1 MSATNSADSATSG
14 PNNGSNN
21 MIATLAGMQHVSEED
36 KAALL
41 QLLDR
46 QQANQMQLN
55 ALSNN
60 MGGGGAP
67 PQNSS
72 IPTENMTSTDP
83 AAAANNS
90 AAAFQ
95 LNNNMGIN
103 PMMLNPMINSAM
115 MNNHMMGMGM
125 GMNMN
130 MANMN
135 NNFMNF
141 EGMTPQQ
148 AVMSNSGG
156 FNLPVVQTS
165 QEDPGWEEQFFALK
179 AYQRE
184 TGHCK
189 VPARFKSNPKLGRW
203 VMTQRRQFTLL
214 MQGYPSALTSERI
227 QRLESIG
234 FTWSIR
240 PEPVK
245 TWNRKFQEL
254 RVYKNTFGNCM
265 VPQRYQA
272 NPQLGTWVHT
282 QRRQYKLMVEGKK
295 SSMTR
300 EKAQALD
307 SIGFFWAAKPSSS
320 SRSSNSNVQYMQHAL
335 ADQNNS
341 IGLIES

>member
-1 MSATNSADSATSG
+1 
-14 PNNGSNN
+14 
-21 MIATLAGMQHVSEED
+21 MQHVSEED

-95 LNNNMGIN
+95 LNNNMGMN

-265 VPQRYQA
+265 VPQRYQGEKTFCFA
-272 NPQLGTWVHT
+272 ITIVHSTCDSTYYYSFNLPTQLT
-282 QRRQYKLMVEGKK
+282 L
-295 SSMTR
+295 
-300 EKAQALD
+300 
-307 SIGFFWAAKPSSS
+307 
-320 SRSSNSNVQYMQHAL
+320 N
-335 ADQNNS
+335 
-341 IGLIES
+341 

>member
-1 MSATNSADSATSG
+1 ML
-14 PNNGSNN
+14 
-21 MIATLAGMQHVSEED
+21 ATLAGMQNVREED
-36 KAALL
+36 KAAIL
-41 QLLDR
+41 QLLER
-46 QQANQMQLN
+46 QQANQVQLN

-60 MGGGGAP
+60 MGAGVGLT
-67 PQNSS
+67 QNSAS
-72 IPTENMTSTDP
+72 PTENTDL
-83 AAAANNS
+83 AAANNS

-95 LNNNMGIN
+95 LNNNMGMN
-103 PMMLNPMINSAM
+103 PMMLNPMM
-115 MNNHMMGMGM
+115 VGMGM

-130 MANMN
+130 MASMN

-148 AVMSNSGG
+148 ALMANPAG

-165 QEDPGWEEQFFALK
+165 QEDPGWEEQYFALK

-184 TGHCK
+184 NGHCK
-189 VPARFKSNPKLGRW
+189 VPARYKANPKLGRW

-227 QRLESIG
+227 QKLEIVG

-245 TWNRKFQEL
+245 TWNRKFHEL
-254 RVYKNTFGNCM
+254 KVYKNTFGNCM

-282 QRRQYKLMVEGKK
+282 QRRQYKLMIEGKK

-320 SRSSNSNVQYMQHAL
+320 SRSSNSNVQLTQLAL
-335 ADQNNS
+335 ADQLNNAS
-341 IGLIES
+341 GLIEN